1 MANTYAPDRPE
12 PPLEIEHT
20 GHESSSYRDDVRA
33 SEAPVPAPSVRD
45 TSWRESTPTGT
56 IAEQL
61 ARIEDK
67 TARIE
72 EKYARSESFMQRV
85 GDKVDAATGRMGE
98 VALQS
103 DLKAVR
109 AELTSVARRVGGL
122 PGASALVVTA
132 LVTAVLTAGMVVAAL
147 KYGVPGL
154 LPR

>member
-1 MANTYAPDRPE
+1 MTNTYTPDRPE
-12 PPLEIEHT
+12 PALDIEHT
-20 GHESSSYRDDVRA
+20 GHESSSYGNDLRT
-33 SEAPVPAPSVRD
+33 SEAPAPAPTTRD
-45 TSWRESTPTGT
+45 TSWRESTPSGT

-72 EKYARSESFMQRV
+72 EKYARSENFMQRV

-109 AELTSVARRVGGL
+109 AELTSMARRVRGL
-122 PGASALVVTA
+122 PGLGALVVTA
-132 LVTAVLTAGMVVAAL
+132 LVTAVLTTALVLAAQ

-154 LPR
+154 PPR